1 MFPLTKQ
8 RLSIKRMTTPENQD
22 TFISHLIELRNRII
36 RALLAFVLVF
46 LGLFHWANNIY
57 TLLAEP
63 LLHAL
68 PKGGQLIATEV
79 TAPFFVPIK
88 VTMMAAFLIALPYI
102 LYQMWA
108 FIAPGLYSHEKKM
121 GIPLIIASVLLFL
134 CGMSFAYF
142 LVFPVVFGFIAGVAP
157 VGVAVMTDI
166 GKYLDFVMTMFMA
179 FGITFEVPVVVV
191 LLVKIGFVSIAKL
204 RDIRPYV
211 IVGAFVIGAIFTPP
225 DMVSQ
230 IMLAVPLWLLYELGI
245 IVASLVTRPTAA
257 EDTYQPLSDVEME
270 QELDNMDKH

>member
-1 MFPLTKQ
+1 
-8 RLSIKRMTTPENQD
+8 MTTPDNQD

-36 RALLAFVLVF
+36 RALLAFILVF
-46 LGLFHWANNIY
+46 LGLFHWANDIY
-57 TLLAEP
+57 TLLAQP
-63 LLHAL
+63 LLRAL

-102 LYQMWA
+102 LYQIWA
-108 FIAPGLYSHEKKM
+108 FIAPGLYSHEKKL
-121 GIPLIIASVLLFL
+121 GIPLIIASVVLFL

-191 LLVKIGFVSIAKL
+191 LLVKVGFVSVAKL
-204 RDIRPYV
+204 REIRPYV

-225 DMVSQ
+225 DIVSQ

-245 IVASLVTRPTAA
+245 IVASFITRPTADA
-257 EDTYQPLSDVEME
+257 DEDTYQPLSDTEME
-270 QELDNMDKH
+270 QELDNIDKH